1 MLLTN
6 GVTNGNIKRVLP
18 FWWAESII
26 WIVGQWGYRWA
37 TALHYVLDYKRWNFK
52 AQYTTYDI
60 HLADESMDT
69 RHQITLA
76 AFGATYQVTSKSRYL
91 FYGISLSHSVPKRFS
106 G

>member
-1 MLLTN
+1 M
-6 GVTNGNIKRVLP
+6 
-18 FWWAESII
+18 
-26 WIVGQWGYRWA
+26 A

-76 AFGATYQVTSKSRYL
+76 AFGATYQVTSKADIYSMALAITFRSEKVFWMRYA
-91 FYGISLSHSVPKRFS
+91 FIMISVYCINV
-106 G
+106 